1 MLLIWILCLPKGWE
15 KFRGSDLQTPDSKIN
30 PNYTAKVKILISRFL
45 PIYILFKVLDDT
57 FYRYFP
63 STVLSIASFPF
74 VFIIFLQYLKY
85 LFQTFN

>member
-1 MLLIWILCLPKGWE
+1 MLLMWILCLSEGWE
-15 KFRGSDLQTPDSKIN
+15 KFRGSDLQTLGSKIN
-30 PNYTAKVKILISRFL
+30 PNYTAKVKILISHFL

-74 VFIIFLQYLKY
+74 VFIIFLQYLK
-85 LFQTFN
+85 